1 MRGTIEGRIAY
12 EIQGENGFGYDP
24 IFYVP
29 EYGCTTAEM
38 PPEQKNELSHRGN
51 ALRAIRKIMEDKI
64 RERENA

>member
-1 MRGTIEGRIAY
+1 MKSREKS
-12 EIQGENGFGYDP
+12 GFGYDP